1 MLMSPALP
9 DSSANLLSPQ
19 RNSAANPG
27 VDAQPPGTGS
37 FGKVLANELSNQ
49 SDASGTGQG
58 EGGAASY
65 TAAAEVVAATK
76 TARDSKIPEGDSKGA
91 PGDAKYPETSKSAEN
106 FGELQDSKDM
116 EGSAA
121 VATKVSK
128 PKEAK
133 GHSAAVEVQSQPADL
148 AEILHGLIAAYSPQ
162 SRPDTSTPSSAEK
175 TGESEKSEKGK
186 KTEKGEKTETPAEL
200 RAADA
205 SADARAQPAN
215 PADLAALT
223 SVLPG
228 VAGARPGRA
237 ESFDALAATAGRAAR
252 DSTSLTTA
260 TATHRTAAAA
270 QAREK
275 HAAGIF
281 DTREQVSNKLDVD
294 TRQPAATQMEFSLP
308 GISTGAQPGKPENP
322 LPDFVSKDFTSG
334 LFNTAAAPAG
344 SAADRGI
351 APTVAGMPPYG
362 GATTGPGLE
371 PRLGAAGWDNAL
383 GQRVLWMV
391 SQQQQVAEL
400 TLNPPDLGPLQVVL
414 TINNDQASATFI
426 SQNADVRQ
434 ALEAA
439 LPRLKEMMADS
450 GLSLGNTAVSADT
463 SQQQGGFE
471 RGRPAFRHDSGGG
484 MLTASNAQA
493 ADIGISR
500 IQGGSSRLVDT
511 FA

>member
-27 VDAQPPGTGS
+27 GDVQSPGTGS

-49 SDASGTGQG
+49 SDAPETTQG
-58 EGGAASY
+58 EGGTAPY
-65 TAAAEVVAATK
+65 TPATGVVAATR
-76 TARDSKIPEGDSKGA
+76 TAQDSKSPSGDAKDIASDAKHPEASKGA
-91 PGDAKYPETSKSAEN
+91 EN
-106 FGELQDSKDM
+106 SGELQNSKDM
-116 EGSAA
+116 EDSAA

-128 PKEAK
+128 PKEMKA
-133 GHSAAVEVQSQPADL
+133 HPAAVEAQSQPADL
-148 AEILHGLIAAYSPQ
+148 AEILHGLIAAYSPDGR
-162 SRPDTSTPSSAEK
+162 SDTSALSSAEK
-175 TGESEKSEKGK
+175 MG
-186 KTEKGEKTETPAEL
+186 KTEKPEKAKKIETPAEL

-205 SADARAQPAN
+205 SADARAQLAN

-237 ESFDALAATAGRAAR
+237 ESFDALAATAGRAAS
-252 DSTSLTTA
+252 DPASSTA
-260 TATHRTAAAA
+260 AHRTAAVA

-275 HAAGIF
+275 YASGIF
-281 DTREQVSNKLDVD
+281 DTREQESNKLDVD
-294 TRQPAATQMEFSLP
+294 TRQAPATQMGFSLP
-308 GISTGAQPGKPENP
+308 GISTGAQPVKPESP
-322 LPDFVSKDFTSG
+322 SPEFVSKDYTSG
-334 LFNTAAAPAG
+334 LFNTSAVSAG

-351 APTVAGMPPYG
+351 APTLAGMPPYG
-362 GATTGPGLE
+362 SANTGPGLE
-371 PRLGAAGWDNAL
+371 PRLGAPGWDNAL

-414 TINNDQASATFI
+414 TLNNDQASATFI

-471 RGRPAFRHDSGGG
+471 RGRSAFRHGSGGG
-484 MLTASNAQA
+484 VLTASNAQV
-493 ADIGISR
+493 ADIGMGR
-500 IQGGSSRLVDT
+500 IQGGGSRLVDT

>member
-27 VDAQPPGTGS
+27 GDVQSPGTGS

-49 SDASGTGQG
+49 SDAPETTQG
-58 EGGAASY
+58 EGGTAPY
-65 TAAAEVVAATK
+65 TPATGVVAATR
-76 TARDSKIPEGDSKGA
+76 TAQGSKSPSGDAKDIASDAKHPEASKGA
-91 PGDAKYPETSKSAEN
+91 EN
-106 FGELQDSKDM
+106 SGELQNSKDM
-116 EGSAA
+116 EDSAA
-121 VATKVSK
+121 IATKVSK
-128 PKEAK
+128 PKEMK
-133 GHSAAVEVQSQPADL
+133 THPAAVEAQSQPADL
-148 AEILHGLIAAYSPQ
+148 AEILHGLIAAYSPD
-162 SRPDTSTPSSAEK
+162 SRSDTSALPSAEK
-175 TGESEKSEKGK
+175 MGKTEKPEKGK
-186 KTEKGEKTETPAEL
+186 KIETTAEL

-205 SADARAQPAN
+205 SADARAQLAN

-237 ESFDALAATAGRAAR
+237 ESFDALAATAGRAAS
-252 DSTSLTTA
+252 DPTSSTA
-260 TATHRTAAAA
+260 AHRTAVAA

-275 HAAGIF
+275 HASGIF
-281 DTREQVSNKLDVD
+281 DTREQASNKLDMD
-294 TRQPAATQMEFSLP
+294 TRQAPATQMEFSLP
-308 GISTGAQPGKPENP
+308 GISTGAQPVKPESP
-322 LPDFVSKDFTSG
+322 SPEFVSKDFTSG
-334 LFNTAAAPAG
+334 LFNTAAVPAG
-344 SAADRGI
+344 AADHGI

-362 GATTGPGLE
+362 DANTGPGLE

-414 TINNDQASATFI
+414 TLNNDQASATFI

-463 SQQQGGFE
+463 SQQRDGFE
-471 RGRPAFRHDSGGG
+471 RGRPAFRHGSGGG
-484 MLTASNAQA
+484 VLTASNAQA
-493 ADIGISR
+493 ADIGMDR
-500 IQGGSSRLVDT
+500 IQGGGSRLVDT

>member
-1 MLMSPALP
+1 MSPALP

-19 RNSAANPG
+19 RNSAANPSG
-27 VDAQPPGTGS
+27 DVQSHGTSS

-58 EGGAASY
+58 EEGATPY
-65 TAAAEVVAATK
+65 VAATEVVAATK
-76 TARDSKIPEGDSKGA
+76 TAQDLKIPGGDSKDA
-91 PGDAKYPETSKSAEN
+91 PDDAYPETSKSPEN
-106 FGELQDSKDM
+106 SGELQNLKDM

-133 GHSAAVEVQSQPADL
+133 MHSAAVDAQSQPADL
-148 AEILHGLIAAYSPQ
+148 AEILHGLIAAYSPH
-162 SRPDTSTPSSAEK
+162 SRSDTSTLSSVEK
-175 TGESEKSEKGK
+175 TGKTEKP
-186 KTEKGEKTETPAEL
+186 EKGEKTETPAEH
-200 RAADA
+200 RTVDA
-205 SADARAQPAN
+205 SADARAQLAS
-215 PADLAALT
+215 PADLAALP
-223 SVLPG
+223 SILPG
-228 VAGARPGRA
+228 VAGARAGRA
-237 ESFDALAATAGRAAR
+237 ESFDAFAPTPNRAA
-252 DSTSLTTA
+252 SNPTSLTT
-260 TATHRTAAAA
+260 TATTHRIAAAA

-275 HAAGIF
+275 HVAGIM
-281 DTREQVSNKLDVD
+281 DTREQVSNKLDAD
-294 TRQPAATQMEFSLP
+294 TRQPAATQMELSLP

-322 LPDFVSKDFTSG
+322 LPEFASKDFTSG
-334 LFNTAAAPAG
+334 LFNTAAVPAG

-351 APTVAGMPPYG
+351 APTVAGMPAYG

-383 GQRVLWMV
+383 GQKVLWMV

-414 TINNDQASATFI
+414 TLNNDQASATFI

-439 LPRLKEMMADS
+439 LPRLREMMADS

-471 RGRPAFRHDSGGG
+471 RSRSAFRHSGGG
-484 MLTASNAQA
+484 GVLTASNAQA
-493 ADIGISR
+493 ADIGMSR
-500 IQGGSSRLVDT
+500 IQSGGSRLVDT

>member
-19 RNSAANPG
+19 RNSAANPDG
-27 VDAQPPGTGS
+27 DVRAPGTGS

-49 SDASGTGQG
+49 SDATEARQG
-58 EGGAASY
+58 EGGTAPY
-65 TAAAEVVAATK
+65 TPATGAVAATR
-76 TARDSKIPEGDSKGA
+76 TVQGSKSPS
-91 PGDAKYPETSKSAEN
+91 GDAKDIASDAKHPEASKSAEN
-106 FGELQDSKDM
+106 YGELQNSKDM
-116 EGSAA
+116 EESPA

-128 PKEAK
+128 PKEMK
-133 GHSAAVEVQSQPADL
+133 THPAAVEAQSQPADL

-162 SRPDTSTPSSAEK
+162 SRSDTLTPSSAEK
-175 TGESEKSEKGK
+175 IGKTEKS
-186 KTEKGEKTETPAEL
+186 EKGEKTENPAEL

-205 SADARAQPAN
+205 LAEARTQLAN
-215 PADLAALT
+215 PTDLAAFP
-223 SVLPG
+223 SVLPS
-228 VAGARPGRA
+228 VAGARPGKA
-237 ESFDALAATAGRAAR
+237 ESFDALAATAGRAAS
-252 DSTSLTTA
+252 DPTSS

-275 HAAGIF
+275 HASGIF
-281 DTREQVSNKLDVD
+281 DTREPASNRLDVD
-294 TRQPAATQMEFSLP
+294 TRQAPATQMEFSLP
-308 GISTGAQPGKPENP
+308 GTSTGAQPGKPENP
-322 LPDFVSKDFTSG
+322 LPEFASKDFTSG
-334 LFNTAAAPAG
+334 LFNTAAVPAG
-344 SAADRGI
+344 GAADRGI

-362 GATTGPGLE
+362 GANTGPGLE

-383 GQRVLWMV
+383 GQKVLWMV

-414 TINNDQASATFI
+414 TLNNDQASATFI

-439 LPRLKEMMADS
+439 LPRLREMMADS

-471 RGRPAFRHDSGGG
+471 RGRPAFRHGSGGG
-484 MLTASNAQA
+484 GLTASNAQA
-493 ADIGISR
+493 ADIGMGR
-500 IQGGSSRLVDT
+500 IQGGGSRLVDT